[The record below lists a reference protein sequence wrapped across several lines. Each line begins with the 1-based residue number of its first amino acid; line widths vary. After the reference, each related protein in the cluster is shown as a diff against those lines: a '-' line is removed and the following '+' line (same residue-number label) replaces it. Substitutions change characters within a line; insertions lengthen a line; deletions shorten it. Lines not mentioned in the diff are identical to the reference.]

1 MGVSPLAGSQEFPVG
16 GANMSDVWTQCEGQ
30 VIDNKFRLQRYLG
43 GTEDSAVFLTQLAGS
58 PAQKAATKF
67 IPAGTTADLQRSL
80 WRRAMKPPHPNL
92 LRVFDVGRC
101 RLSNR
106 DRLYVVMEHADE
118 DLSQILPQRP
128 LTPSEARDRLEPV
141 LDVLVFLHGH
151 GLVHSRIKPSN
162 ILATADQLKLSSDTC
177 FPIGES
183 RKSSRKFDPHDAP
196 ETAAFP
202 LSTAADVWSL
212 GMTLVETLT
221 QHTAILQ
228 PGDQAD
234 PIVSD
239 TLPEPFLDIARHALR
254 REPRRRWTIPEIA
267 ARVNPVAAAA
277 AAAQTVSPLAV
288 PPSSVP
294 AVPAAKLQ
302 VPKFDAPSSRA
313 QTQPP
318 RSQAANPPRQTLF
331 LPNYVVPVAAV
342 LLVIVGIFALPKI
355 LGHRS
360 DASSSASTAS
370 APPEGQPKPTEQPTA
385 CENRAAS
392 EPSATSATQNSL
404 KTAEKKR
411 AAEPQSSAE
420 AEAAPSSASVRTD
433 TFPSCNAPSASA
445 STSERGEVLEEILP
459 EVSEKARATI
469 QGVVRVSVRVHVDP
483 TGNVSEA
490 SLSSAGSSKYFA
502 ALALK
507 TARRWQFSSPDRGGH
522 SVPSEWLI
530 RFQFSRTGPKA
541 FPKQITP

>member
-1 MGVSPLAGSQEFPVG
+1 
-16 GANMSDVWTQCEGQ
+16 MSDVWTQCEGQ

-58 PAQKAATKF
+58 PAQKAAIKF
-67 IPAGTTADLQRSL
+67 IPAGTTADLQLSL
-80 WRRAMKPPHPNL
+80 WRRAMKLAHPNL

-118 DLSQILPQRP
+118 DLSQILPQRA
-128 LTPSEARDRLEPV
+128 LTASEARDMLEPV
-141 LDVLVFLHGH
+141 LDVLAYLHGH

-228 PGDQAD
+228 PGEQAD

-267 ARVNPVAAAA
+267 ARLNPVAAAA

-288 PPSSVP
+288 PLSSVP

-302 VPKFDAPSSRA
+302 VPKFDAPSAKA
-313 QTQPP
+313 QAQPP
-318 RSQAANPPRQTLF
+318 RSQAANLLRQTLV

-360 DASSSASTAS
+360 DASSSAATAS
-370 APPEGQPKPTEQPTA
+370 APPAEHPKPSEQPARRET
-385 CENRAAS
+385 RAAS
-392 EPSATSATQNSL
+392 EPSATRDSL

-420 AEAAPSSASVRTD
+420 AVPSTASVRTD
-433 TFPSCNAPSASA
+433 TFPSANAPSASA
-445 STSERGEVLEEILP
+445 SSPESGEVLEEILP

-490 SLSSAGSSKYFA
+490 LLDSAGPSKYFA
-502 ALALK
+502 DLALK
-507 TARRWQFSSPDRGGH
+507 TARRWQFSSPDMGGH

>member
-58 PAQKAATKF
+58 PAQKAAIKF

-162 ILATADQLKLSSDTC
+162 ILATADQLKLSSDAC

-212 GMTLVETLT
+212 GMTLVETLA
-221 QHTAILQ
+221 QHAPILQ

-234 PIVSD
+234 PIVPD
-239 TLPEPFLDIARHALR
+239 TLPQPFLDIARHALR
-254 REPRRRWTIPEIA
+254 REPLRRWTIPEIA
-267 ARVNPVAAAA
+267 ARLNPVAAAA
-277 AAAQTVSPLAV
+277 AQSVSPLAV
-288 PPSSVP
+288 PLSSVP
-294 AVPAAKLQ
+294 AVPSAKLQ
-302 VPKFDAPSSRA
+302 VPKFDAPSARA
-313 QTQPP
+313 QAQPP
-318 RSQAANPPRQTLF
+318 RSQAANPPRQTLV

-370 APPEGQPKPTEQPTA
+370 APPAAQPKPTEQPA
-385 CENRAAS
+385 RRESQAAS
-392 EPSATSATQNSL
+392 EPSATSATRDSL

-433 TFPSCNAPSASA
+433 TFPSCNAP
-445 STSERGEVLEEILP
+445 
-459 EVSEKARATI
+459 
-469 QGVVRVSVRVHVDP
+469 
-483 TGNVSEA
+483 
-490 SLSSAGSSKYFA
+490 
-502 ALALK
+502 
-507 TARRWQFSSPDRGGH
+507 
-522 SVPSEWLI
+522 
-530 RFQFSRTGPKA
+530 
-541 FPKQITP
+541 